1 MNETKLRAE
10 LNELTSIRE
19 KLFEIIFEEVERD
32 SDLYKELLYKYK
44 SLRAELQLE
53 LTKNYKVPV
62 IDDSALR
69 KELQSFL
76 HRGDEFLAQMKKEL
90 KNNDFIK
97 EMERQLS
104 PEFEQTRLDEVANE
118 LFLSWFNQYDY
129 VHRLINTATIVVK
142 TNELPEK
149 LHRLINELRHCLI
162 FENYLAA
169 GIMLRTIAEVAVDD
183 IMAKNFPEQEF
194 EYLGERI
201 GFLKNQPRFSIPAN
215 VFSNYLEDLNS
226 FVHGSKTVSSERIV
240 VYSKHMIL
248 DQVQKLYEM
257 SNT

>member
-1 MNETKLRAE
+1 MNETKLRSE
-10 LNELTSIRE
+10 LKELTSIRE
-19 KLFEIIFEEVERD
+19 QLFEMLFEEAEPD
-32 SDLYKELLYKYK
+32 SDLYKDLLYKYK
-44 SLRAELQLE
+44 SQRAEIQLE

-62 IDDSALR
+62 ITDPVLR

-76 HRGDEFLAQMKKEL
+76 HRGDEFLAQMKKKL
-90 KNNDFIK
+90 GSIDFIK

-104 PEFEQTRLDEVANE
+104 PEFEQARLDEVANE

-129 VHRLINTATIVVK
+129 VDRLINTATIVVK

-169 GIMLRTIAEVAVDD
+169 GIMLRTIAEVAADD
-183 IMAKNFPEQEF
+183 IMAKNFRDVTF
-194 EYLGERI
+194 KTFGEKLD
-201 GFLKNQPRFSIPAN
+201 F
-215 VFSNYLEDLNS
+215 LEDESGFGLPASILNTYRKELNDY
-226 FVHGSKTVSSERIV
+226 VHGNKLANSKFIKP
-240 VYSKHMIL
+240 YSGIIL

-257 SNT
+257 SGT